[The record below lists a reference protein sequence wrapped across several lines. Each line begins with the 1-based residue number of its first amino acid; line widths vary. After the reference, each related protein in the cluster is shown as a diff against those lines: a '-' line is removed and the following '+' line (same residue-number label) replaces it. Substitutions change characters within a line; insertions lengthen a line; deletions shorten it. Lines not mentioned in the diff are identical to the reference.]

1 MESHGTETQYF
12 FCPTFACVLMMC
24 SVLFCQVEMTPPG
37 TLIVPSASPKDKKL
51 LNAKFKIFM
60 ETIDIQ
66 HRWRVEME
74 EAAR

>member
-1 MESHGTETQYF
+1 
-12 FCPTFACVLMMC
+12 
-24 SVLFCQVEMTPPG
+24 MTPPE
-37 TLIVPSASPKDKKL
+37 TVVVPGASAKDKKL

-74 EAAR
+74 EAA